1 MKITWIGQ
9 SGYMLDDGRTRI
21 LLDPYLSDVVNKVA
35 NRPRM
40 IAPPFEAK
48 DFKGDAVVCTHDH
61 LDHLDIEAVP
71 GFDKSI
77 TIIAP
82 PSCEK
87 KLKELG
93 REKLNIINVG
103 ESVTIGDFTLTA
115 VPAFHTVEAIGILLK
130 WKEYKLYFSS
140 DTLFDSR
147 LADMRKFKPDI
158 LFICINGKLGNMNV
172 DEAVTITKAV
182 NPRVGV
188 PTHYGMFESNTE
200 DPEKYTSRIEN
211 SFEMKYNTEYEIK
224 DILEASK

>member
-9 SGYMLDDGRTRI
+9 SGYKLDDGNTCI
-21 LLDPYLSDVVNKVA
+21 LIDPYLSDVVNKVA

-40 IAPPFEAK
+40 IDPPFTAR

-61 LDHLDIEAVP
+61 LDHLDVEAVP
-71 GFDKSI
+71 DFDKNI

-87 KLKELG
+87 KLRELE
-93 REKLNIINVG
+93 REKIKILPIG
-103 ESVTIGDFTLTA
+103 ESVSVGNFTLTA
-115 VPAFHTVEAIGILLK
+115 VPAFHTVEAIGILLQ

-140 DTLFDSR
+140 DTLYDSR
-147 LADMRKFKPDI
+147 LAEMKRYKPDI
-158 LFICINGKLGNMNV
+158 MFICINGRLGNMNV
-172 DEAVTITKAV
+172 EEAVQITRAV

-200 DPEKYTSRIEN
+200 DPKKYTSQIKN
-211 SFEMKYNTEYEIK
+211 SFEMQLNTEYEIEE
-224 DILEASK
+224 ILEASK